1 MLKDPSD
8 NENGMANLIIDI
20 NIINTKHSLLIA
32 DLTLSNPIKII
43 AKRMNGLEYCLI
55 VAVQPKYIFLKML
68 TSVYFYSL
76 NSHIKGKS
84 FLCGIVHAIK
94 AFLEVI

>member
-1 MLKDPSD
+1 M
-8 NENGMANLIIDI
+8 
-20 NIINTKHSLLIA
+20 IA

-43 AKRMNGLEYCLI
+43 EKMMSGLENCLI

-68 TSVYFYSL
+68 TSISFYSL

-84 FLCGIVHAIK
+84 FLCGIVHAIN
-94 AFLEVI
+94 AFLEVIWDGYLAFNPMDF